1 VRGVCWNTTSSPT
14 TADSHTT
21 DGTGTG
27 TFISYLT
34 GLTPNT
40 LYYIRAYAT
49 NSVGTAYGNEV
60 SFTTLLPGSHY
71 IGEIFGG
78 GIIFY
83 IDGTGQHGL
92 IAATSDQSTAAPWGC
107 AGTLIGTNT
116 GIGSGQANTTAI
128 VAGCPTIGIAAQ
140 ICDAL
145 VLNGY
150 SDWFLPSKDELNQMY
165 IQRNIIGGFANAD
178 YWSSSEYD
186 AYYAW
191 VQNLN
196 VGSHNGY
203 DKSLTDHVRAIRAF

>member
-1 VRGVCWNTTSSPT
+1 MARGVCWSTSPNPT
-14 TADSHTT
+14 TADSYTI

-27 TFISYLT
+27 TFVSILS

-40 LYYIRAYAT
+40 LYYVRAYAT

-60 SFTTLLPGSHY
+60 SFTTLQTGSHY
-71 IGEIFGG
+71 IGESFGG

-92 IAATSDQSTAAPWGC
+92 ISATSDQSTWAPWGC
-107 AGTLIGTNT
+107 QGTLIGGTST
-116 GIGSGQANTTAI
+116 GIVNGCNT
-128 VAGCPTIGIAAQ
+128 PGIAAQ

-165 IQRNIIGGFANAD
+165 IQKTVIGGFANE
-178 YWSSSEYD
+178 YYESSSEYN
-186 AYYAW
+186 AIYAW
-191 VQNLN
+191 LQNFT
-196 VGSHNGY
+196 NGLQAN
-203 DKSLTDHVRAIRAF
+203 DLFKSYSFYVRAIRAF